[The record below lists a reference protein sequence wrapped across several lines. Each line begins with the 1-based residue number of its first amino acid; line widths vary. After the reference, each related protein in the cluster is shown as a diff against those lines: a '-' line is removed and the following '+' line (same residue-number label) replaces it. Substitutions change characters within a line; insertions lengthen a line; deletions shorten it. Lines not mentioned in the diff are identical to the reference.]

1 MDTEGEKSQ
10 PYCVKLHQVF
20 QSAKEEIEAIE
31 EELLKIKAEGRK
43 TGHDVLQ
50 SLKRL
55 KLLGNCFGWN
65 EINVLCKLPKL
76 EVLKL
81 YDHACVGGQWELSE
95 DDKFCELIVFEI
107 DATDL
112 EDWKATGGHFPKL
125 KHLSLFACKNLKEI
139 PSGFAEIEGLKSI
152 KLAGCRPSVVAS
164 AEEIKQD
171 QLDYMNNIVNV
182 VVGKHHGY
190 PPVYEPEPD
199 EA

>member
-50 SLKRL
+50 R
-55 KLLGNCFGWN
+55 
-65 EINVLCKLPKL
+65 L

-81 YDHACVGGQWELSE
+81 YDHACVGGQWELPE
-95 DDKFCELIVFEI
+95 DEKFCQLIDFEI

-112 EDWKATGGHFPKL
+112 EDWKATGDHFPKL
-125 KHLSLFACKNLKEI
+125 EHLSLFSCKNLKEI

-164 AEEIKQD
+164 AEEVKQD
-171 QLDYMNNIVNV
+171 QLDYMNNIVDV

-190 PPVYEPEPD
+190 PPVYESESD